1 MTEIFSYKRHTY
13 LPAVMG
19 WMLRHI
25 PNITMVTEDTNNLV
39 SIIINIFTVVYTISN
54 ILSSSVWGW
63 SCSCVTWS
71 KYQQQ
76 CAVQP
81 RRAAS
86 SIEDTR
92 VQPHNPT
99 KHGWWLLMTLTNE
112 LILHS
117 SFDIIRMIFIFIVVL
132 SFICFDSIIIRHN
145 INFKL
150 SDINDFSID
159 VF

>member
-54 ILSSSVWGW
+54 ILSSSVGGW

-92 VQPHNPT
+92 VQPHNT
-99 KHGWWLLMTLTNE
+99 ATEHGWWLLMTLTNE

-117 SFDIIRMIFIFIVVL
+117 SFDIIRMIFIFIVVAL
-132 SFICFDSIIIRHN
+132 TFIYFDSIIRYDIILN
-145 INFKL
+145 SNFQ
-150 SDINDFSID
+150 I
-159 VF
+159 

>member
-1 MTEIFSYKRHTY
+1 
-13 LPAVMG
+13 
-19 WMLRHI
+19 
-25 PNITMVTEDTNNLV
+25 
-39 SIIINIFTVVYTISN
+39 
-54 ILSSSVWGW
+54 
-63 SCSCVTWS
+63 
-71 KYQQQ
+71 
-76 CAVQP
+76 
-81 RRAAS
+81 
-86 SIEDTR
+86 
-92 VQPHNPT
+92 
-99 KHGWWLLMTLTNE
+99 MTLTNE